1 MSGAADGVA
10 AELPAGVVD
19 VSTPAGGGSCRAL
32 AAGRPAS
39 ATCEL
44 ATRVAAATT
53 TAAPCHRP
61 DPCRCLRPGLD
72 SCDM

>member
-1 MSGAADGVA
+1 MSGAAYGVE
-10 AELPAGVVD
+10 AELPAGWGD
-19 VSTPAGGGSCRAL
+19 VSTPAGGGSWWVL

-72 SCDM
+72 SSDM